1 MKKIVLIITV
11 MFLTCN
17 GFANDLRTLFAD
29 MPDSIIPLLTKSNR
43 MDCVDY
49 MESGMKAVVTNRLG
63 GTTEM
68 LSLDKDYLSMKLT
81 AVSSFD
87 MKLFYHRDSTAVICV
102 IRTICS
108 EMCDSR
114 LSFYDADWNPIDKSE
129 LIEEPVFEDYI
140 INDRFKGDSIEV
152 LSEYAS
158 LRLNKITVDNVDNG
172 LRFSYSSIGYLSE
185 DASEYLHFFNPEPL
199 LFKWNGKTFIRSR
212 K

>member
-1 MKKIVLIITV
+1 MKRMVFIITF

-17 GFANDLRTLFAD
+17 GFAKDLRTLFTD
-29 MPDSIIPLLTKSNR
+29 MPDTILPLLTKSAR
-43 MDCVDY
+43 MDCMDY

-63 GTTEM
+63 GNTEM
-68 LSLDKDYLSMKLT
+68 VRFDKDYLSMQLT

-87 MKLFYHRDSTAVICV
+87 MKLFYHRDSTVVICV

-114 LSFYDADWNPIDKSE
+114 LYFFDGDWNPINKTE
-129 LIEEPVFEDYI
+129 LIEEPVFEDYVLKNI
-140 INDRFKGDSIEV
+140 FKSDSIES
-152 LSEYAS
+152 LAEYTS
-158 LRLNKITVDNVDNG
+158 LRLNKISVDNDKNG
-172 LRFSYSSIGYLSE
+172 LRFSFSGLGYISE

-199 LFKWNGKTFIRSR
+199 LFKWNGKTLKRSR